1 MDSQKRPMWDI
12 KELIL
17 NIDQEIRSI
26 FIILIICFL
35 VDCFVLLPAMMKI
48 TGNGIESEVLLHSML
63 IGHILLYIMI
73 LFCVI
78 AVIIYI
84 STKIKHLFK

>member
-1 MDSQKRPMWDI
+1 MNSPKHPMRDI

-35 VDCFVLLPAMMKI
+35 VDCFVLLPTILKI
-48 TGNGIESEVLLHSML
+48 MGNDIESKILLHSML
-63 IGHILLYIMI
+63 IGHILLCIMI
-73 LFCVI
+73 FFCAI

-84 STKIKHLFK
+84 STKIKHFFK